1 MENTAKVVPTDVAG
15 ALPGLTALTS
25 PNFIVEKDG
34 ELYLAVAV
42 LKYSEREAEAETDPE
57 LRKQKQE
64 GVAQVR
70 RMFEEGLSNGNL
82 DACEVQ
88 FAAKTAR
95 SSMTA
100 SSMVAFSE
108 GDELPPPGMNTEPPG
123 MNTSP

>member
-15 ALPGLTALTS
+15 NLPGLTALTS

-42 LKYSEREAEAETDPE
+42 LKYSEREAEAETDAE
-57 LRKQKQE
+57 LRQRKQE

-70 RMFEEGLSNGNL
+70 QMFEDGLKNGNL

-88 FAAKTAR
+88 FAAR
-95 SSMTA
+95 TA
-100 SSMVAFSE
+100 SASMVAFGE

>member
-34 ELYLAVAV
+34 DLYLAVAV
-42 LKYSEREAEAETDPE
+42 LKYSERDAEAESDPE
-57 LRKQKQE
+57 LKRQKQD

-70 RMFEEGLSNGNL
+70 RMFEDGLKNGNL

-88 FAAKTAR
+88 FAAKT
-95 SSMTA
+95 TA
-100 SSMVAFSE
+100 SSASMVAFGE
-108 GDELPPPGMNTEPPG
+108 GDNLPPPGMNTEPPG